1 MSHEVR
7 RATLR
12 AGGTG
17 VLVHSLRPTTANTVD
32 VPGDVKR
39 MLDEV
44 RRRGDDAL
52 IEQARAFGSPDFTHD
67 CIRVTPV
74 SLGNALGRIPAPL
87 RRAIEVA
94 ADQVRAVAEAQRP
107 TDCVV
112 ALEHGQRVT
121 IRAVAVDSAGCY
133 VPGGRAAYPS
143 SLIMATVPAQVAGVR
158 RIAIASPA
166 GPDNKV
172 SDVVRATAAI
182 LGVDEV
188 YAVGGAGA
196 IGALAYGTA
205 TVSPVAVIAGPG
217 NAWVTEAKRQVHGVV
232 GIDSLAGPSEVL
244 ILADGSADPGL
255 VTLDLL
261 AQAEHGP
268 DSVAVL
274 ASTDPEVTDGVGQRL
289 RDVSSTVPGAITLID
304 CMSLPLMIELAE
316 ALAPEHLQ
324 LVLRASDI
332 EASVA
337 QISRSGCVFLGRNGA
352 TAFGDYVAGSNHIL
366 PTAGAARFASSVG
379 PATFMRRMSVVEIPQ
394 AAVDA
399 LGAHVSVLAEAEGFP
414 LHGRS
419 VTARMTPGE
428 LR

>member
-1 MSHEVR
+1 VSHEVR

-17 VLVHSLRPTTANTVD
+17 VLVQSLRPTSASAASVPAD
-32 VPGDVKR
+32 VERILV
-39 MLDEV
+39 EV

-52 IEQARAFGSPDFTHD
+52 VEQARAFGSPEFTHD
-67 CIRVTPV
+67 RIRVTPV
-74 SLGNALGRIPAPL
+74 SLGNALGRIPGEL
-87 RRAIEVA
+87 RRAIELA

-107 TDCVV
+107 TDRTVT
-112 ALEHGQRVT
+112 LDHGQRVT
-121 IRAVAVDSAGCY
+121 IRAVPVDSAGCY

-143 SLIMATVPAQVAGVR
+143 SLIMATVPAQVAGVD

-166 GPDNKV
+166 GTDSKV
-172 SDVVRATAAI
+172 SEVVRATAAI
-182 LGVDEV
+182 LGVEEV

-196 IGALAYGTA
+196 VGALAYGTA
-205 TVSPVAVIAGPG
+205 TVSPVSVIAGPG

-244 ILADGSADPGL
+244 ILADASADPGL
-255 VTLDLL
+255 ATLDLL

-274 ASTDPEVTDGVGQRL
+274 ASTDPELTDSVAQRL
-289 RDVSSTVPGAITLID
+289 RDRSSTVPGAITLID

-324 LVLRASDI
+324 LVLKTGDLETSAP
-332 EASVA
+332 
-337 QISRSGCVFLGRNGA
+337 QITRSGCVFIGRNGA
-352 TAFGDYVAGSNHIL
+352 TAFGDYMAGSNHIL
-366 PTAGAARFASSVG
+366 PTSGAARFASSVG

-394 AAVDA
+394 TAVDA
-399 LGAHVSVLAEAEGFP
+399 LGAHLNVLAEAEGFP
-414 LHGRS
+414 LHGES